1 MMTHISGNVYGFFQK
16 ETENYRGQVGGQLL
30 CQEDYTKNPDRGYI
44 NSSQW
49 LIANTLKPNDLLG
62 IVNARPDL
70 YGEPLHQFMR
80 QAAKYLATMTFVG
93 ENLPNAESRL
103 TLSAHNDRYGMPLAE
118 VTHAYGASDLAC
130 FEAGMKQ
137 GESIFRAAGAK
148 QVWSTGHVAMHAMGG
163 AIMGNDAASSVTNS
177 YGQTHD
183 LPNLFVAGP
192 SLFPTSAAVNP
203 NFTIHAV
210 SLRSAKYILQ
220 NWDDL
225 N

>member
-1 MMTHISGNVYGFFQK
+1 
-16 ETENYRGQVGGQLL
+16 
-30 CQEDYTKNPDRGYI
+30 
-44 NSSQW
+44 
-49 LIANTLKPNDLLG
+49 
-62 IVNARPDL
+62 
-70 YGEPLHQFMR
+70 
-80 QAAKYLATMTFVG
+80 
-93 ENLPNAESRL
+93 
-103 TLSAHNDRYGMPLAE
+103 
-118 VTHAYGASDLAC
+118 
-130 FEAGMKQ
+130 
-137 GESIFRAAGAK
+137 
-148 QVWSTGHVAMHAMGG
+148 
-163 AIMGNDAASSVTNS
+163 MGNDAASSVTNS